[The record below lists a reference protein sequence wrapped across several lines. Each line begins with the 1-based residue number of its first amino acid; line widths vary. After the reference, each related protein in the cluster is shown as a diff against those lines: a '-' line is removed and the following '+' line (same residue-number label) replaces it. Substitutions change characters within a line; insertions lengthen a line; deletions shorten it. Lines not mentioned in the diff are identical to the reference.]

1 MLTGFEQ
8 LCNRF
13 KIVSIAPLLKGWS
26 RDKKYI
32 LESSDGERYVLR
44 LSDNDL
50 YEKKKNQFELLK
62 KIKFLGLNCSQP
74 FEFGVTSDGTVYILL
89 SYLEGK
95 DGKTAV
101 LDMTDEEAY
110 RLGIEAGNCLRKL
123 HSVDIPPQNLTW
135 WDRYLEKMPRK
146 IAALNAC
153 EYKLPMQDMILLYY
167 KTHCEIMK
175 DRPLVLCHGDYHLGN
190 MIVNSGKIG
199 IIDFDKNGVSDPY
212 DEFKPFCWNVMVSEY
227 FETGLINGYFNN
239 NVPEDFWRVLKFYTA
254 ESLISHLPWS
264 VKFGQQEIKTA
275 FEVADNQMKWYGNF
289 EFDVPT
295 WYRGSNCFEKDKGN
309 ERDT

>member
-1 MLTGFEQ
+1 MNEDKLMCPEQ
-8 LCNRF
+8 LCN
-13 KIVSIAPLLKGWS
+13 KYGITSVTPLLKGWS

-32 LESSDGERYVLR
+32 LESSGGERYVLR

-89 SYLEGK
+89 SYLEGE
-95 DGKTAV
+95 DGETAV

-153 EYKLPMQDMILLYY
+153 EYKLPMQDEILRYY
-167 KTHCEIMK
+167 ETHCEIMK

-190 MIVNSGKIG
+190 MIVNNGKIG
-199 IIDFDKNGVSDPY
+199 IIDFDKNGIADPY

-239 NVPEDFWRVLKFYTA
+239 SVPEDFWIVLKFYTA

-275 FEVADNQMKWYGNF
+275 LEVADNQMKWYHNF
-289 EFDVPT
+289 ELEIPT
-295 WYRGSNCFEKDKGN
+295 WYKEV
-309 ERDT
+309 

>member
-1 MLTGFEQ
+1 MIAGFEQ
-8 LCNRF
+8 LCNKYR
-13 KIVSIAPLLKGWS
+13 IVSVVPLLKGWS

-50 YEKKKNQFELLK
+50 YEKKKNQFDLLK
-62 KIKFLGLNCSQP
+62 KIKLLGLNCSQP
-74 FEFGVTSDGTVYILL
+74 FEFGVTSNGTVYILL
-89 SYLEGK
+89 SYLEGE
-95 DGKTAV
+95 DGKKAV

-123 HSVDIPPQNLTW
+123 HSVDIPPQRLTW

-146 IAALNAC
+146 IAVLNAC
-153 EYKLPMQDMILLYY
+153 EYKLPLQDMILRYY
-167 KTHCEIMK
+167 ETHYEIMK

-190 MIVNSGKIG
+190 MIVNNGKIG

-227 FETGLINGYFNN
+227 FETGLINGYFNSQI
-239 NVPEDFWRVLKFYTA
+239 PDDFWRILKFYTA

-275 FEVADNQMKWYGNF
+275 LEVADNQMKWYGKF

-295 WYRGSNCFEKDKGN
+295 WYRGSNCFEKDKDN

>member
-1 MLTGFEQ
+1 MNKDKLMCPEQ
-8 LCNRF
+8 LCN
-13 KIVSIAPLLKGWS
+13 KYGITSVTPLLKGWS

-32 LESSDGERYVLR
+32 LESSGGERYVLR

-50 YEKKKNQFELLK
+50 YEKKKNQFDLLK

-89 SYLEGK
+89 SYLEGE
-95 DGKTAV
+95 DGETAV

-153 EYKLPMQDMILLYY
+153 EYKLPMQDEILRYY
-167 KTHCEIMK
+167 ETHCEIMK

-190 MIVNSGKIG
+190 MIVNNGKIG
-199 IIDFDKNGVSDPY
+199 IIDFDKNGIADPY

-239 NVPEDFWRVLKFYTA
+239 SVPEDFWIVLKFYTA

-275 FEVADNQMKWYGNF
+275 LEVADNQMKWYHNF
-289 EFDVPT
+289 ELEIPT
-295 WYRGSNCFEKDKGN
+295 WYKEV
-309 ERDT
+309 

>member
-1 MLTGFEQ
+1 MNEDKLMCPEQ
-8 LCNRF
+8 LCN
-13 KIVSIAPLLKGWS
+13 KYGITSVTPLLKGWS

-32 LESSDGERYVLR
+32 LESSGGERYVLR

-62 KIKFLGLNCSQP
+62 KIKFLGLNCSRP
-74 FEFGVTSDGTVYILL
+74 IEFGMYADGTVYMLM
-89 SYLEGK
+89 SYLEGE
-95 DGKTAV
+95 DGETAV
-101 LDMTDEEAY
+101 AELTDEEAY

-123 HSVDIPPQNLTW
+123 HSVDIPRQNLTW

-153 EYKLPMQDMILLYY
+153 EYKLPMQDEILRYY
-167 KTHCEIMK
+167 ETHCEIMK
-175 DRPLVLCHGDYHLGN
+175 DRPLVLCHGDYHIGN
-190 MIVNSGKIG
+190 MIVNNGKIG
-199 IIDFDKNGVSDPY
+199 IIDFDKNGIADPY

-239 NVPEDFWRVLKFYTA
+239 SVPEDFWIVLKFYTA

-275 FEVADNQMKWYGNF
+275 LEVADNQMKWYHNF
-289 EFDVPT
+289 ELEIPT
-295 WYRGSNCFEKDKGN
+295 WYKEV
-309 ERDT
+309 

>member
-1 MLTGFEQ
+1 
-8 LCNRF
+8 
-13 KIVSIAPLLKGWS
+13 
-26 RDKKYI
+26 
-32 LESSDGERYVLR
+32 
-44 LSDNDL
+44 
-50 YEKKKNQFELLK
+50 
-62 KIKFLGLNCSQP
+62 
-74 FEFGVTSDGTVYILL
+74 
-89 SYLEGK
+89 LEGK

-167 KTHCEIMK
+167 ETHCEIMK

-199 IIDFDKNGVSDPY
+199 IIDFDKNGVADPY

-239 NVPEDFWRVLKFYTA
+239 SVPEDFWRVLKFYTA

-275 FEVADNQMKWYGNF
+275 LEVADNQMKWYGNF
-289 EFDVPT
+289 EFDMPT
-295 WYRGSNCFEKDKGN
+295 WYRGSN
-309 ERDT
+309 